1 MGLPARHQPVP
12 ADHCDGAIAIPD
24 LLKLRFP
31 FELSVPGD
39 SAGGL
44 PVRGGAGSYQD
55 LFCPA
60 RLSNKWPFGA
70 LHPICRLGCKEVQK
84 GGGGEE
90 KGTKGWLEKQCYPL
104 GYTPRN
110 I

>member
-1 MGLPARHQPVP
+1 MGLPAWHQPVP

-31 FELSVPGD
+31 FELGVPGD

-44 PVRGGAGSYQD
+44 PIRGGAGSYQD

-60 RLSNKWPFGA
+60 RLSNKWPLGA
-70 LHPICRLGCKEVQK
+70 LHPICGLGCKELQK
-84 GGGGEE
+84 GEEE
-90 KGTKGWLEKQCYPL
+90 KKKIQNDG
-104 GYTPRN
+104 
-110 I
+110 

>member
-1 MGLPARHQPVP
+1 MGFPARHQPVP

-31 FELSVPGD
+31 FELGVPGD

-44 PVRGGAGSYQD
+44 PIRGGAGSYQD

-60 RLSNKWPFGA
+60 RLSNKWPLGA
-70 LHPICRLGCKEVQK
+70 LHPICGLGCKEAQK
-84 GGGGEE
+84 GGGGE

-104 GYTPRN
+104 YYNPRA